1 MLSFI
6 SEFSTLIIFG
16 SILIGFGAIIIG
28 VFKSKGRK
36 KGRIASETRQA
47 RRNQEMGHTIR
58 QKAKAAEAKRKETT
72 DTLRSEQEEKLS
84 AFQVQELNDEDAE
97 TTIRLFFTPDEVIDD
112 GNH

>member
-28 VFKSKGRK
+28 LFKSKARK
-36 KGRIASETRQA
+36 KGRIASEIRQA
-47 RRNQEMGHTIR
+47 RRNKEMGRTIR

-72 DTLRSEQEEKLS
+72 VTLRTEQEEKLS
-84 AFQVQELNDEDAE
+84 AFQVQELGEEDAE
-97 TTIRLFFTPDEVIDD
+97 ETIRQFFSEEYD
-112 GNH
+112 GSH